1 MQVLHA
7 WFHIIATFVL
17 RWGACEFLLM
27 NYGFSDVIIDWI
39 ISN

>member
-7 WFHIIATFVL
+7 WFHFIATFVL
-17 RWGACEFLLM
+17 RWGARELLLM
-27 NYGFSDVIIDWI
+27 NYGCSDVIIDWI